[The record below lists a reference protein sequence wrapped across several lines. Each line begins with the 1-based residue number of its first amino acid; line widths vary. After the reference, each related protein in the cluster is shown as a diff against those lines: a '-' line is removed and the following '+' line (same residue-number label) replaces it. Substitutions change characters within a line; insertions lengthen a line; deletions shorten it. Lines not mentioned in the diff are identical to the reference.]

1 MQDDVLR
8 EDSPIDPRADFKYSR
23 EVEEPTERVVI
34 EKTEVDKL
42 RSDFEEKLT
51 RANREADEARRDA
64 DRWASMARRTPE
76 RAEPREEPASRKRE
90 AASEEKPD
98 KFLDD
103 LSTDGIKALHKRG
116 MITAEQLEEALEGV
130 VENVHKA
137 MEEKNEAQAF
147 DQKLSSQFPELW
159 ADNEK
164 MNAWKAAGERGPKPV
179 TSELFRKTGE
189 IFLEQVREAGIDPES
204 KEARGLLMTAAR
216 FAKRD
221 LGLKQEPTN
230 ERADRER
237 DRRERID
244 GQSRPAGRAGDDFET
259 GGGKQITGVQ
269 RSIMKSLGVSPETFQ
284 KFSGAGKGEHKH
296 DRSTR

>member
-1 MQDDVLR
+1 MPEDVLR
-8 EDSPIDPRADFKYSR
+8 EDSPIDLREEFKYSR
-23 EVEEPTERVVI
+23 EPEQPTERVVI

-42 RSDFEEKLT
+42 RSDYEEKIT

-76 RAEPREEPASRKRE
+76 RAEPREEPTARKRE

-103 LSTDGIKALHKRG
+103 LSAEGIKALHKRG
-116 MITAEQLEEALEGV
+116 MITQDQLEEALGDA
-130 VENVHKA
+130 VENVRA
-137 MEEKNEAQAF
+137 EMEEKTEAQAF
-147 DQKLSSQFPELW
+147 DAKLSSQFPELW
-159 ADNEK
+159 SDNEK

-179 TSELFRKTGE
+179 TSELYRKTGE

-204 KEARGLLMTAAR
+204 KAARGLLITAAR
-216 FAKRD
+216 MAKRE
-221 LGLKQEPTN
+221 LGVKEPTN

-237 DRRERID
+237 ERRERID